1 MLPIDFSKQTA
12 PGTLEHTIN
21 CAGIII
27 STTKKAENFTVEGG
41 KMKTL
46 MISMVIGFAAGIID
60 IIPMIIN
67 KLDKKAILSAF
78 LQYFFVSIVILN
90 INLPNIAWW
99 LQGGIVSL
107 CLALPIILIVSRNL
121 NEKKAPPIMVAMSI
135 ILGTLI
141 SIAGHFII

>member
-1 MLPIDFSKQTA
+1 
-12 PGTLEHTIN
+12 
-21 CAGIII
+21 
-27 STTKKAENFTVEGG
+27 
-41 KMKTL
+41 
-46 MISMVIGFAAGIID
+46 MVIGFAAGIID